1 MKKNYLKT
9 FIATLLMAVGSINA
23 LAADKEYTQVLNL
36 DFEDANTYTSG
47 WTVSSGYSQKKSGTS
62 NYLHLYNNVGASY
75 TFGSVISTSTDYIM
89 EFDCNVGQNNGN
101 GGGGAFL
108 TLNSASGVLM
118 KAEKGSTGWKS
129 EFNIYNSASEQIN
142 EATLTGDGYQKEA
155 AFTFFFHYKITG
167 NTTEGTKL
175 TVTKG
180 TETIIDSY
188 QLSTECIAPTS
199 INIAAIK
206 NASCTGIDNV
216 VVSIYSENEIVPVP
230 TASITGVNH
239 NERTISI
246 ALGENSTAGSYIE
259 YYTKEDKS
267 DVKTY
272 EAPFTVSTNSD
283 IKYYTVSALGNK
295 SDEQVISVDCSAI
308 SLNQPYYTKGNY
320 ADGKTVVTLTTDVSG
335 ILLSPAASII
345 YTISDGTTGTITNG
359 STIEIL
365 DGQTVTATAIAEGYE
380 NSTELTFT
388 ASEPC
393 SAPVIFSET
402 YNGKTSEDKMS
413 LSVGDEIIYN
423 NGNTDFKY
431 IYYGDANTLV
441 SERLL
446 VNSVTRN
453 DLMRTN
459 GLYFGVGR
467 SVVLLDVK
475 AGDYVT
481 MNGVYGNGTFS
492 ISSVSNG
499 VKDEWN
505 SENGKKYCFQV
516 NNDGVFIFNLA
527 RYGYLQSLTIQR
539 KPETVSLPYE
549 YNTYCTQSALDFTGN
564 EDVEAYT
571 AEMNGEG
578 TGVTLTQVYQVPE
591 GAGVILKRKGEAT
604 TANVNIITS
613 ADELSGNQLKGVK
626 TPMQAAELVAENAYI
641 LVDQLFCRVTESSEG
656 ELAAGKA
663 YLAVPAN
670 VKAAATLSLGF
681 GNITGATEV
690 EAQAGTM
697 AGEIYNMQGMRVK
710 SATKGIYIIGGKK
723 YCF

>member
-9 FIATLLMAVGSINA
+9 LIATLLMAMGINA
-23 LAADKEYTQVLNL
+23 FAADKEYTQVLNL
-36 DFEDANTYTSG
+36 DFEDADTYTSG

-118 KAEKGSTGWKS
+118 KAEKGSTGWNS
-129 EFNIYNSASEQIN
+129 EFNIYNSANEQIN
-142 EATLTGDGYQKEA
+142 KATLTGDGYKKEA

-335 ILLSPAASII
+335 ILLSPVASII
-345 YTISDGTTGTITNG
+345 YTISDGTTGTITNS

-413 LSVGDEIIYN
+413 LSVGEEIIYN

-446 VNSVTRN
+446 VNSVTGN

-505 SENGKKYCFQV
+505 SDDGKKYCFRV
-516 NNDGVFIFNLA
+516 NNDGVFIFNFA
-527 RYGYLQSLTIQR
+527 RYGYLQSITIQR
-539 KPETVSLPYE
+539 KNETISLPNE
-549 YNTYCTQSALDFTGN
+549 YNTYCAASSLDFTGN
-564 EDVEAYT
+564 EDVVEAYT
-571 AEMNGEG
+571 AKMNDSK
-578 TGVTLTQVYQVPE
+578 TAVTLERVDQVPE
-591 GAGVILKRKGEAT
+591 GAGVILKRVGENASAT
-604 TANVNIITS
+604 VNVI
-613 ADELSGNQLKGVK
+613 ADAAKLEGNQLVGATEAVPAQ
-626 TPMQAAELVAENAYI
+626 TLVDANAYI
-641 LVDQLFCRVTESSEG
+641 LAGQKFCKVAADATG
-656 ELAAGKA
+656 ELAKGKA
-663 YLAVPAN
+663 YLSVPAD
-670 VKAAATLSLGF
+670 VAATTLSFSIGEL
-681 GNITGATEV
+681 TGVESI
-690 EAQAGTM
+690 EAQSKADNT
-697 AGEIYNMQGMRVK
+697 EIYNIQGIRVK
-710 SATKGIYIIGGKK
+710 QPAKGLYIINGKK
-723 YCF
+723 YAF